1 MNATNPAANRALL
14 YVQGGSCRSLR
25 PEVSHKFFK
34 RVFHYFS
41 AQIKGFLYANSKEYL
56 FATLK
61 VGL

>member
-1 MNATNPAANRALL
+1 MNTSNPATDRTLL
-14 YVQGGSCRSLR
+14 YVQGGSCRCLR
-25 PEVSHKFFK
+25 PEVSHEFFK
-34 RVFHYFS
+34 MVFHYFS